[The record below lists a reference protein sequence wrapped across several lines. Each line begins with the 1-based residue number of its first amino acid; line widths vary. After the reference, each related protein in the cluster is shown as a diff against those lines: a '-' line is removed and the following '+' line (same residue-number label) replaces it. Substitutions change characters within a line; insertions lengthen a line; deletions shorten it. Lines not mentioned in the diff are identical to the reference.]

1 VAKRTLTFINPFGDY
16 KSPSEPSGVVA
27 VMLSIWFRRR
37 DQLATVQGARDDL
50 EQFVH
55 SLRDMSDEEVGRVVA
70 FAAMARVAL
79 RKSGVL
85 PDELLQ
91 IRPDKKQASAQHAVA
106 QVVRRYQAE
115 RRFAEATGALVWLHS
130 LRALSTTEVRHLGR
144 EMWRQLQRGQLQA
157 LTVLQDMRVPSPSNV
172 TLECWR
178 IPDDLYPSTVP
189 PV

>member
-115 RRFAEATGALVWLHS
+115 RRFAEATGALVWLLS